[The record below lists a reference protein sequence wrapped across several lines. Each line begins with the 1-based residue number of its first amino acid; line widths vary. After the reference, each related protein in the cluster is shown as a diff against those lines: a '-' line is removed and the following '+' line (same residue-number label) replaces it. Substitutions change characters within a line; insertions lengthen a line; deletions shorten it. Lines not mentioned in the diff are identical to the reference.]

1 MSEEILN
8 SNNEV
13 QENESQSTQPVA
25 ETEATAPV
33 EAPVKPDETAAA
45 ALNRPDFHPTTT
57 QGVVDLDKWIAER
70 AKASETTNPMLEA
83 PEVILINEKDPD
95 KMYALKV
102 AFPGTVTAAQMQ
114 QQVQLPNGEPDF
126 SAFMKLAVDNGVI
139 RAPKISDVDE
149 FFNLHAGSFGEAAV
163 KVYNFLNEKISG

>member
-8 SNNEV
+8 SNNEA
-13 QENESQSTQPVA
+13 QENESQSIQSVT
-25 ETEATAPV
+25 ETTTSV

-45 ALNRPDFHPTTT
+45 ALTRPDFHPTTT

-139 RAPKISDVDE
+139 RAPKISDIDE
-149 FFNLHAGSFGEAAV
+149 FFNLHTGSFGEAAV